1 MPEPTMLGDL
11 DGDLRRYFAITTS
24 AAVPRRVTQLSAR
37 TLSSRRTPVAGLAA
51 GALGTLA
58 TAALVVLG
66 TTHLGSHGAST
77 TSLPGGSQG
86 AAGSAVGRSFGSAAA
101 TISYP
106 GVDITRLADSG
117 VRLLLPAGH
126 GSAVLSP
133 AQAQATAA
141 AQLGASA
148 GSPGPAV
155 LAFAELPDRP
165 QSGCL
170 CWVVDVPV
178 RGGVSMSPGGATLG
192 TELVLVDSVT
202 ASPVA
207 VLSGNGIP

>member
-1 MPEPTMLGDL
+1 MAEPTRSERL
-11 DGDLRRYFAITTS
+11 DGELRRYFAITTS
-24 AAVPRRVTQLSAR
+24 AALPRRVTQLSAR
-37 TLSSRRTPVAGLAA
+37 TLNSRRTPRSGLAA
-51 GALGTLA
+51 GAVGILA

-66 TTHLGSHGAST
+66 VTHLGSHGAST
-77 TSLPGGSQG
+77 ASLPGGSQ
-86 AAGSAVGRSFGSAAA
+86 AAAVGRSFGSAAA
-101 TISYP
+101 TIRYP
-106 GVDITRLADSG
+106 GVDVARLADSG

-133 AQAQATAA
+133 AQAQAAA
-141 AQLGASA
+141 VAQLGAGA
-148 GSPGPAV
+148 GRPGPAV
-155 LAFAELPDRP
+155 LAFAQLPDRP